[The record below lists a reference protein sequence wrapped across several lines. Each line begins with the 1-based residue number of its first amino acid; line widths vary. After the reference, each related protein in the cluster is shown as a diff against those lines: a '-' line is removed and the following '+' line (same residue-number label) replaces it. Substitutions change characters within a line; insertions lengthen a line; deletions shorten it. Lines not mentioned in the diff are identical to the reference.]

1 MKRMIFRASKGRA
14 CFQVFNMSNPDDKE
28 NSHLRQL
35 FLIIFPGSEE
45 NIMMNK
51 LIKICDIF
59 NASRY
64 KVPSINEFSIEFPEL
79 KNEIFEKKN
88 ILNESKSTAVN
99 YIRAKIGEV
108 SYKI

>member
-1 MKRMIFRASKGRA
+1 MKRMIFRASRGCA
-14 CFQVFNMSNPDDKE
+14 CFDFFNMSNPSAKE
-28 NSHLRQL
+28 NSHLRQI

-45 NIMMNK
+45 NILMNK

-79 KNEIFEKKN
+79 QNEIFQKQH
-88 ILNESKSTAVN
+88 ILSESKSSTIK
-99 YIRAKIGEV
+99 YIREKIGEV
-108 SYKI
+108 SY